1 MTNRIYAL
9 YESMETAVT
18 TIHELMAQGILP
30 GNINVITRD
39 PDEKY
44 AKYLDLGEDVDAE
57 DGTSFGAVI
66 GALTGLSVALIPG
79 FGPVFA
85 TGPLAAALIAGIG
98 AGTGAVTGGMTAA
111 LVDFGADEDDVEYYE
126 GVLQDGGAIVIVDTL
141 SETDEDLV
149 ESVLKSHRPLELE
162 D

>member
-18 TIHELMAQGILP
+18 AINELMAQGILP
-30 GNINVITRD
+30 GNISVITHD

-44 AKYLDLGEDVDAE
+44 AKYLDLGDDVDAE
-57 DGTSFGAVI
+57 DGTGFGALI

-98 AGTGAVTGGMTAA
+98 AGAGAVTGGITAA
-111 LVDFGADEDDVEYYE
+111 LVDFGADEEDVKYYE
-126 GVLQDGGAIVIVDTL
+126 QVLRDGGAIAIIDTL
-141 SETDEDLV
+141 SETDEELV
-149 ESVLKSHRPLELE
+149 ENILKSHRPLEIE